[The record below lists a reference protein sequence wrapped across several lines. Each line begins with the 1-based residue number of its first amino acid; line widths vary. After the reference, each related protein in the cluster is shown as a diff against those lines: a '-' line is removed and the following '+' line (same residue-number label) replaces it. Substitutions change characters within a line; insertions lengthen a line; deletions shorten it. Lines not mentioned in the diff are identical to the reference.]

1 MAKTLLHFTY
11 FAAPGINMIYKAPYQ
26 NMAVKVKVQ
35 VSDEVLEAVRI
46 VLIGNLYGQDIAKK
60 VEERV
65 KKHEHLT
72 QQEMALAISPKP
84 DDMKKAAAGVWL
96 RWAALFVITL
106 TGARSTEAAYIV
118 AHHKKA
124 ATQFP

>member
-1 MAKTLLHFTY
+1 
-11 FAAPGINMIYKAPYQ
+11 MIYKAPYQ